1 MRRSAL
7 LEHGAAGAQF
17 RRPRSFADATG
28 GGEE

>member
-7 LEHGAAGAQF
+7 LEHGAAGAQL

-28 GGEE
+28 AGEK

>member
-7 LEHGAAGAQF
+7 LEHGGAGVQL
-17 RRPRSFADATG
+17 RRPRSFADALG